1 MGCVPT
7 TPKMCHTNNNKIEAK
22 FGPDWSKVK
31 RAEAGKYVISYKV
44 SDSSNNVQCESP
56 KRTVIVRDTLPP
68 VLTLHVRGSG
78 LVQTSR
84 FNHKGIAED
93 GTYTFTGPNN
103 GHVNTPKAIAVD
115 SGDYQ
120 KVFNHWTLMAEN
132 SASTNGWLIT
142 HAKATASMPTHL
154 SQG

>member
-1 MGCVPT
+1 MG
-7 TPKMCHTNNNKIEAK
+7 
-22 FGPDWSKVK
+22 GPDWSKVK

-103 GHVNTPKAIAVD
+103 GHVNTPKAIAVLGRLPEGFQPLD
-115 SGDYQ
+115 AHGGEQRVDERLA
-120 KVFNHWTLMAEN
+120 HRCRGL
-132 SASTNGWLIT
+132 SARGCCLAGLRFAHGADDRGGLRPGLEFSV
-142 HAKATASMPTHL
+142 
-154 SQG
+154 

>member
-1 MGCVPT
+1 MSSST
-7 TPKMCHTNNNKIEAK
+7 
-22 FGPDWSKVK
+22 
-31 RAEAGKYVISYKV
+31 
-44 SDSSNNVQCESP
+44 SNNVQCESP

-132 SASTNGWLIT
+132 SASTNGWLIG
-142 HAKATASMPTHL
+142 AAASALAGVALLGYASRTAPTTVEV
-154 SQG
+154 